1 MKNKC
6 ILLARVS
13 TNCQQI
19 ESQLS
24 ELEKIAEKDGYTKDN
39 IIKIQNHE
47 SGIQDI
53 SNINGIQQLKQYIE
67 TGNNINCVYVW
78 EISRI
83 ARLQETIY
91 SFIKYLQKEK
101 IQLIILHPYIKMY
114 TDNKELTENFSV
126 LLTLYSQFTEIE
138 TQNFSDRSNRQKRY
152 NSTHGKFSGGIKLF
166 GYTTDENG
174 YYVINNSEAEIIK
187 KIYDLYINNDFGYTK
202 IYNIL
207 KQQNIN
213 IPSYKIQKILVE
225 SGYTG
230 DISLQENEKRPQLYP
245 AIITTDEYIA
255 AKNKR
260 NKHTKKK
267 ENNYYYAYKLI
278 KCTECGHYYRC
289 FDKET
294 YQCWYHGFRNR
305 DYKKCSNNKTI
316 SIKLIDF
323 LLYYTV
329 YNTKNNFIMGDEKI
343 FTDIQTSIEEVIF
356 NTLQLNG
363 RKSHIIK
370 IIEKNKKIHD
380 YIIWGTNPVRKIY
393 KKLDNIN
400 NYNNYNDIQE
410 FNNILYYNIEK

>member
-13 TNCQQI
+13 TNFQQI

-67 TGNNINCVYVW
+67 TDNNINCVYVW

-114 TDNKELTENFSV
+114 TDNKELTEKFSV

-267 ENNYYYAYKLI
+267 ENKL
-278 KCTECGHYYRC
+278 
-289 FDKET
+289 
-294 YQCWYHGFRNR
+294 
-305 DYKKCSNNKTI
+305 
-316 SIKLIDF
+316 
-323 LLYYTV
+323 LLC
-329 YNTKNNFIMGDEKI
+329 
-343 FTDIQTSIEEVIF
+343 
-356 NTLQLNG
+356 L
-363 RKSHIIK
+363 
-370 IIEKNKKIHD
+370 
-380 YIIWGTNPVRKIY
+380 
-393 KKLDNIN
+393 
-400 NYNNYNDIQE
+400 
-410 FNNILYYNIEK
+410 

>member
-13 TNCQQI
+13 TNFQQI

-67 TGNNINCVYVW
+67 TDNNINCVYVW

-114 TDNKELTENFSV
+114 TDNKELTEKFSV

-138 TQNFSDRSNRQKRY
+138 TQNFSARSNRQKRY

-187 KIYDLYINNDFGYTK
+187 KIYDLYINNNFGYTK

-213 IPSYKIQKILVE
+213 IPFYKIQKILVE

-260 NKHTKKK
+260 NKHTEKK

-343 FTDIQTSIEEVIF
+343 FTDIQTSIEDVIF

-380 YIIWGTNPVRKIY
+380 YIIWGTNPARKIY

-410 FNNILYYNIEK
+410 FDNILYYNIEK